1 MPPKVPSANRGSRDM
16 LLCQRTVLF
25 RCAAKVVDLN
35 SLKMFV
41 FERTCQKTA
50 RQFPNTRIIL
60 DATEIMINKPG
71 KVNDQRCTWSSYNTL
86 KAMIGGVVTY
96 VSKAYIR
103 GCNQWSPNQRK
114 LRAAEWLFFRW
125 QVNYGGPRYPS
136 IGFVCGSK
144 RPN

>member
-1 MPPKVPSANRGSRDM
+1 M
-16 LLCQRTVLF
+16 LLCQKTVLF

-35 SLKMFV
+35 SLKMIV

-50 RQFPNTRIIL
+50 RQFTNTRIIL

-96 VSKAYIR
+96 VSKAYGGAISDHQIIENSELLNGCFSGGKSIMADR
-103 GCNQWSPNQRK
+103 GI
-114 LRAAEWLFFRW
+114 L
-125 QVNYGGPRYPS
+125 V
-136 IGFVCGSK
+136 
-144 RPN
+144 

>member
-16 LLCQRTVLF
+16 LLCQKTVLF

-71 KVNDQRCTWSSYNTL
+71 KVNDQRCTWSSYKTNNTL
-86 KAMIGGVVTY
+86 KAMIGCSPRGVVTY
-96 VSKAYIR
+96 VSKAYGGAISDRQIIENSELLNGCFSGGKSIMADR
-103 GCNQWSPNQRK
+103 GI
-114 LRAAEWLFFRW
+114 L
-125 QVNYGGPRYPS
+125 V
-136 IGFVCGSK
+136 
-144 RPN
+144 